1 MTPELTTALDDLSTH
16 HRSGKFYN
24 ALLTFA
30 QEVGEPV
37 AKDCLYQLVGA
48 LWHHY
53 AQKGYPVRITDHAQ
67 RAAMKRLLV
76 ISPGLGRLFSMA
88 GATMVGRTLPPDDR
102 AEVKAFIEAKLGN
115 LHPEPRRSAGP
126 GRRGGR

>member
-24 ALLTFA
+24 NLLTFS
-30 QEVGEPV
+30 QEVGEKV
-37 AKDCLYQLVGA
+37 AQACLHDLIGA
-48 LWHHY
+48 LWHHF
-53 AQKGYPVRITDHAQ
+53 ADKGYPIRITDHAQ

-76 ISPGLGRLFSMA
+76 LSPGLGRLFSMA

-102 AEVKAFIEAKLGN
+102 AEVKAFIETKLGN
-115 LHPEPRRSAGP
+115 LHPEKRRRP
-126 GRRGGR
+126 